1 MSKALTFLKVKNNMY
16 YSFLNNVKRKW
27 VWNKKNKRGELILL
41 KDEASKLQKNESNKK
56 IKYFF
61 HALPSGSMRTKGEN
75 DDVFVSFSEL
85 STAKEVEKPHIQSSK
100 KKPTPYGL
108 DCYNFS
114 NDARNNK

>member
-1 MSKALTFLKVKNNMY
+1 
-16 YSFLNNVKRKW
+16 
-27 VWNKKNKRGELILL
+27 
-41 KDEASKLQKNESNKK
+41 
-56 IKYFF
+56 
-61 HALPSGSMRTKGEN
+61 MRTKGEN